1 MSQSK
6 PSILFVHG
14 IWADGSSFS
23 KVIPTLQAE
32 GHEVIAAQYGL
43 DTLAGDVAAVKSA
56 LARVKSPAIL
66 VGHSYAGPSSQPR
79 VPTPALPGWFTSP
92 HLRRTLTRHHRAYRP
107 SSPSRTFFPTSK
119 FRMDAYGCAP
129 RASSALRATCPSRS
143 RSLCGQPMRHRP
155 RTSSPKRS
163 KAPPGGRSRVG
174 TSSPT
179 KTAPSGQMLNVACRS
194 GWARRPAKS
203 RAATSRCFQIRL
215 P

>member
-14 IWADGSSFS
+14 IWADGSSFR

-32 GHEVIAAQYGL
+32 GHEVIAAQHGL
-43 DTLAGDVAAVKSA
+43 DTLAGDVAAAKSA

-66 VGHSYAGPSSQPR
+66 VGHSYGGTLITAAGTDPR
-79 VPTPALPGWFTSP
+79 VAG
-92 HLRRTLTRHHRAYRP
+92 LRRTLTRHHRAYRP

-119 FRMDAYGCAP
+119 LRMDAYGCAP

-155 RTSSPKRS
+155 RTSLPKRS

-179 KTAPSGQMLNVACRS
+179 KTAPSGQILNVSCRS

-215 P
+215 L